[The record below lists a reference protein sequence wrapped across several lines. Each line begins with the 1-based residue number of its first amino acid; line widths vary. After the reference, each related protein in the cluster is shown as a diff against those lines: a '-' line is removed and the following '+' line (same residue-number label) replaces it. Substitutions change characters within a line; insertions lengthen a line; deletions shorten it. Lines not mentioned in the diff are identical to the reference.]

1 MRALLLHN
9 PTAGTGG
16 HDKDDILAALKLAG
30 FETRYASTKKEGA
43 AEALREKADLLVV
56 GGGDGTVRLALT
68 RLGDLNTPV
77 ALLPLGSANNIAR
90 SLGIAGT
97 PSELAESWRLG
108 RTLPFDV
115 GTVTRGNETTAFVE
129 AFGVGVMPET
139 IRRRAKEGKAD
150 GADDLRRG
158 RKALRKALQQA
169 APLDATL
176 TIDGIAVDGQFLGI
190 EVLNIGFTGPGLPL
204 ACDADPGDRLL
215 DVVCIAADRRDAFI
229 DWIDSPLDCE
239 PPVTTH
245 RAGRVEIAWRDAPSR
260 IDDRASGPNGPEQAT
275 VALAGRPVRILMP
288 AADPLHTHAARG
300 SRA

>member
-9 PTAGTGG
+9 PSAGTGG
-16 HDKDDILAALKLAG
+16 HDKDDIVAALKLAG
-30 FETRYASTKKEGA
+30 FETRYASTKKDGA

-68 RLGDLNTPV
+68 RLGDLDTPV

-108 RTLPFDV
+108 RTLPFDL
-115 GTVTRGNETTAFVE
+115 GTVTRKGLAAAFVE
-129 AFGVGVMPET
+129 AFGVGVIPET
-139 IRRRAKEGKAD
+139 IRRRSKEGEAD

-158 RKALRKALQQA
+158 RKALRKALQEA
-169 APLDATL
+169 SPLDVTL
-176 TIDGIAVDGQFLGI
+176 TIDGKQIDGEFLGI

-204 ACDADPGDRLL
+204 ACDADPGDHLL
-215 DVVCIAADRRDAFI
+215 DVVCITTDRRDAFI

-239 PPVTTH
+239 PPVVTYQ
-245 RAGRVEIAWRDAPSR
+245 ASRVEIVWRDAPSR
-260 IDDRASGPNGPEQAT
+260 IDDKASDPDGREQAT

-288 AADPLHTHAARG
+288 AADPLHTHPAQG